1 LLGFLPNADG
11 LEEAGKP
18 GAGAMQAFQD
28 FIGQLNDLLWGWPML
43 IAIGGV
49 GLYLVIGLRF
59 MPWRKIPEGFA
70 TSFAPSRGKGEIS
83 PFQAL
88 ATALAATVGTGNIA
102 GVATAIYWG
111 GPGAL
116 FYMWVIAFIGMATKY
131 SEAVCAVAY
140 REKDAL
146 GNFVGGP
153 MYYIKNGV
161 GPKFPKLA
169 MVLAPA
175 FAIFTAFAGFGIGN
189 TVQAN
194 SVAKVMESSF
204 GVPTIAT
211 GLFVMVTVG
220 LVLVG
225 GLKRIAEV
233 ASALVPTMIVIYVGS
248 GIAIL
253 AANYAALP
261 DAFALIFKHAFTPA
275 AAEGGFLG
283 ATVVM
288 AIRWGF
294 ARGIFSNEAGLG
306 SAAIVHAAAKTNNPI
321 EQGLVGMI
329 GVFID
334 TIVVCTITG
343 LVIIT
348 SGVWTSSANGPAMT
362 ADAFQ
367 ATLGFGGTVVAI
379 SLALF
384 TYTTLL
390 GWSYYGERALVFLFG
405 VKAIMPYRIIWVLLI
420 PIGATMSLDL
430 VWGIADALNAMMAIP
445 NLIALIILAP
455 AVFAMT
461 RNYWNKEG

>member
-1 LLGFLPNADG
+1 
-11 LEEAGKP
+11 
-18 GAGAMQAFQD
+18 
-28 FIGQLNDLLWGWPML
+28 
-43 IAIGGV
+43 
-49 GLYLVIGLRF
+49 
-59 MPWRKIPEGFA
+59 MP
-70 TSFAPSRGKGEIS
+70 S
-83 PFQAL
+83 
-88 ATALAATVGTGNIA
+88 
-102 GVATAIYWG
+102 
-111 GPGAL
+111 
-116 FYMWVIAFIGMATKY
+116 
-131 SEAVCAVAY
+131 
-140 REKDAL
+140 
-146 GNFVGGP
+146 
-153 MYYIKNGV
+153 
-161 GPKFPKLA
+161 
-169 MVLAPA
+169 
-175 FAIFTAFAGFGIGN
+175 
-189 TVQAN
+189 
-194 SVAKVMESSF
+194 
-204 GVPTIAT
+204 
-211 GLFVMVTVG
+211 
-220 LVLVG
+220 
-225 GLKRIAEV
+225 
-233 ASALVPTMIVIYVGS
+233 
-248 GIAIL
+248 
-253 AANYAALP
+253 
-261 DAFALIFKHAFTPA
+261 LIFKHAFTPA